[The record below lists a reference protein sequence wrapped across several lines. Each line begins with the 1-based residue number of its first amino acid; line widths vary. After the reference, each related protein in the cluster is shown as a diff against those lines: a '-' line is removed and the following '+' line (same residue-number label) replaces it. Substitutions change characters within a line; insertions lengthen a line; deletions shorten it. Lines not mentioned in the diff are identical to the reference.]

1 MEIKV
6 HGTLNGSVTPPPS
19 KSQAHRLLICAAL
32 GCEPCSIVC
41 NAVNDDIMATMRC
54 LNALGASITYSS
66 GVFNVTPVKVVK
78 GGTLDCGESGSTLR
92 FLVSVAAVLG
102 ADATFV
108 GAGKLPQRP
117 MGDLLNALAQ
127 HGVSF
132 TRHATDELPLTCNGT
147 LLGGKYTLPGNI
159 SSQYL
164 TGLLFALPLAAEDS
178 EIEVINGLTS
188 ASYVTMTLDALRIA
202 GVNIEQCGNIYRI
215 KGNQQYRMPQRVVV
229 EGDWSSAAFWVV
241 AGVTGKQPITVCGM
255 NNDSLQGDSYII
267 EHLRSMGAFIEC
279 TENGV
284 VAMPS
289 HLFGT
294 ELDCTDT
301 PDLVPVLAVAAAV
314 AQGTTVFTGVGRL
327 RYKESDR
334 LAAVSDLLASFGIT
348 SQIGEDTFTVYGGEP
363 VATKA
368 VDSYNDHRIAM
379 SAAVMSALASGV
391 TTIKQHTCVAKSYPT
406 FFDDFAML
414 GGNVENGKLKG

>member
-1 MEIKV
+1 MEKRV
-6 HGTLNGSVTPPPS
+6 HGTLQGAVTPPPS

-32 GCEPCSIVC
+32 GCEPVTIVC

-54 LNALGASITYSS
+54 LNALGAEITFSS
-66 GVFNVTPVKVVK
+66 GVFSVKPVKVIK

-108 GAGKLPQRP
+108 GTGKLPQRP
-117 MGDLLNALAQ
+117 MGQLLDALAL
-127 HGVSF
+127 HGVTF
-132 TRHATDELPLTCNGT
+132 TRSGCDELPLSCTGQ
-147 LLGGKYTLPGNI
+147 LRGGCYTLPGNI

-178 EIEVINGLTS
+178 EIEVTDGLTS
-188 ASYVTMTLDALRIA
+188 ASYVTMTLDALRVA
-202 GVNIEQCGNIYRI
+202 GIKIEQCGNIFRI
-215 KGNQQYRMPQRVVV
+215 KGNQRYRMFSHLVV

-241 AGVTGKQPITVCGM
+241 AGVAGKRPVTICGM
-255 NNDSLQGDSYII
+255 DDESLQGDSYII
-267 EHLRSMGAFIEC
+267 EHLRSMGAFIEMRDG
-279 TENGV
+279 NV

-289 HLFGT
+289 HLFGA

-301 PDLVPVLAVAAAV
+301 PDLLPVLSVAAAV
-314 AQGTTVFTGVGRL
+314 AQGTTLFTGVGRL

-334 LAAVSDLLASFGIT
+334 LAAVRDMLSSFGIA
-348 SQIGEDTFTVYGGEP
+348 SQIGEDSFTVFGGEP
-363 VATKA
+363 VVEKD

-379 SAAVMSALASGV
+379 SAAVMSTVAQGV
-391 TTIKQHTCVAKSYPT
+391 TTIVGAGCVAKSYPS
-406 FFDDFAML
+406 FFEDFASL
-414 GGNVENGKLKG
+414 GGVVEKVV